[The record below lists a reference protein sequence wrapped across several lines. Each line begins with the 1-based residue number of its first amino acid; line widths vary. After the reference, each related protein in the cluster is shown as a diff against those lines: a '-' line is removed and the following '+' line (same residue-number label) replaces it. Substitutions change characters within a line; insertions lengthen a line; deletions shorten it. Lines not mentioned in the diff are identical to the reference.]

1 MPKILGCQEHAKHR
15 ASAPARQ
22 DAENTAVGERGERSI
37 PVYGKN
43 HPVRSSGAARAVA
56 QPLREKFSSSHSFA
70 REGRLMPRGKH
81 MAGVSAKEQRQY
93 EHIKES
99 AEKSGRYGSRAK
111 EVAARTVMK
120 EHKRKG
126 HAKGK

>member
-1 MPKILGCQEHAKHR
+1 VWGCARNGAERVRDGLLIWAEFREQENVMPA
-15 ASAPARQ
+15 
-22 DAENTAVGERGERSI
+22 
-37 PVYGKN
+37 
-43 HPVRSSGAARAVA
+43 
-56 QPLREKFSSSHSFA
+56 
-70 REGRLMPRGKH
+70 GKH
-81 MAGVSAKEQRQY
+81 LRGVSKKEQRQY

-120 EHKRKG
+120 EHKEKG